1 MARVTV
7 EDCIDKVQNRF
18 DLVLIAASRARQI
31 SAGAEL
37 TVPEDRD
44 KNSVI
49 ALREIAEET
58 ISADTLRDNVIQT
71 MQRHVE
77 VDEPEEDDME
87 AQMLSHQFA
96 EHDVLTEVLRSDDDV
111 GAAGTGGK
119 REHGQQNN
127 AAPRESPA
135 VKSIG
140 QHLRRIRHAY
150 DGPRRRPS
158 PIDNRIIFRQIRLG
172 VAPVVVDLVG

>member
-7 EDCIDKVQNRF
+7 EDCIEKVQNRF

-31 SAGAEL
+31 MAGAEI

-58 ISADTLRDNVIQT
+58 VTADALRDNVIQT
-71 MQRHVE
+71 MQRYVE

-96 EHDVLTEVLRSDDDV
+96 DNIEESEVLVAD
-111 GAAGTGGK
+111 
-119 REHGQQNN
+119 
-127 AAPRESPA
+127 
-135 VKSIG
+135 
-140 QHLRRIRHAY
+140 
-150 DGPRRRPS
+150 PS
-158 PIDNRIIFRQIRLG
+158 PSAEVGGEISFRDG
-172 VAPVVVDLVG
+172 DAA

>member
-7 EDCIDKVQNRF
+7 EDCIEKVQNRF

-31 SAGAEL
+31 LAGAEI

-58 ISADTLRDNVIQT
+58 VSVEVLRDNVIQT
-71 MQRHVE
+71 MQRYVE

-96 EHDVLTEVLRSDDDV
+96 DNIEESEVLVADPSLSEDV
-111 GAAGTGGK
+111 GGETSFSDGDAA
-119 REHGQQNN
+119 
-127 AAPRESPA
+127 
-135 VKSIG
+135 
-140 QHLRRIRHAY
+140 
-150 DGPRRRPS
+150 
-158 PIDNRIIFRQIRLG
+158 
-172 VAPVVVDLVG
+172 

>member
-18 DLVLIAASRARQI
+18 DLVLIAAGRARQI

-58 ISADTLRDNVIQT
+58 VAADALRDNVIQT

-87 AQMLSHQFA
+87 MQMLSHQFA
-96 EHDVLTEVLRSDDDV
+96 DNIDNSEVLVADPAPLGEMPGDASADDGD
-111 GAAGTGGK
+111 AA
-119 REHGQQNN
+119 
-127 AAPRESPA
+127 
-135 VKSIG
+135 
-140 QHLRRIRHAY
+140 
-150 DGPRRRPS
+150 
-158 PIDNRIIFRQIRLG
+158 
-172 VAPVVVDLVG
+172 

>member
-7 EDCIDKVQNRF
+7 EDCIEKVQNRF
-18 DLVLIAASRARQI
+18 DLVLLAASRARQI
-31 SAGAEL
+31 AAGAEV

-58 ISADTLRDNVIQT
+58 VTVDDIRDNVIQS
-71 MQRHVE
+71 MQRYVE

-96 EHDVLTEVLRSDDDV
+96 DNIDESEVLVADPGPV
-111 GAAGTGGK
+111 EEGGK
-119 REHGQQNN
+119 VSPYQDGD
-127 AAPRESPA
+127 AA
-135 VKSIG
+135 
-140 QHLRRIRHAY
+140 
-150 DGPRRRPS
+150 
-158 PIDNRIIFRQIRLG
+158 
-172 VAPVVVDLVG
+172 

>member
-18 DLVLIAASRARQI
+18 DLVLIAAGRARQI
-31 SAGAEL
+31 AAGAEL

-58 ISADTLRDNVIQT
+58 IAADTLRDNVIQT

-87 AQMLSHQFA
+87 AQMVSHQFA
-96 EHDVLTEVLRSDDDV
+96 DNIDESEVLVADPAPLGELPGDDTAND
-111 GAAGTGGK
+111 GDAA
-119 REHGQQNN
+119 
-127 AAPRESPA
+127 
-135 VKSIG
+135 
-140 QHLRRIRHAY
+140 
-150 DGPRRRPS
+150 
-158 PIDNRIIFRQIRLG
+158 
-172 VAPVVVDLVG
+172 

>member
-7 EDCIDKVQNRF
+7 EDCIEKVQNRF

-31 SAGAEL
+31 LAGAEI

-58 ISADTLRDNVIQT
+58 VTADILRDNVIQT
-71 MQRHVE
+71 MQRYVE

-96 EHDVLTEVLRSDDDV
+96 DNIEESEVLVADPGPSEEV
-111 GAAGTGGK
+111 GGEIPFQDGDAA
-119 REHGQQNN
+119 
-127 AAPRESPA
+127 
-135 VKSIG
+135 
-140 QHLRRIRHAY
+140 
-150 DGPRRRPS
+150 
-158 PIDNRIIFRQIRLG
+158 
-172 VAPVVVDLVG
+172 

>member
-7 EDCIDKVQNRF
+7 EDCIEKVQNRF

-31 SAGAEL
+31 LAGAEI

-58 ISADTLRDNVIQT
+58 VTADALRDNVIQT
-71 MQRHVE
+71 MQRYVE

-96 EHDVLTEVLRSDDDV
+96 DNIEESEVLVADPSLSEDV
-111 GAAGTGGK
+111 GGEISVPDGDAA
-119 REHGQQNN
+119 
-127 AAPRESPA
+127 
-135 VKSIG
+135 
-140 QHLRRIRHAY
+140 
-150 DGPRRRPS
+150 
-158 PIDNRIIFRQIRLG
+158 
-172 VAPVVVDLVG
+172 

>member
-7 EDCIDKVQNRF
+7 EDCIEKVQNRF

-31 SAGAEL
+31 LAGAEI

-58 ISADTLRDNVIQT
+58 VTADVLRDNVIQT
-71 MQRHVE
+71 MQRYVE

-96 EHDVLTEVLRSDDDV
+96 DNIEESEVLVAD
-111 GAAGTGGK
+111 
-119 REHGQQNN
+119 
-127 AAPRESPA
+127 
-135 VKSIG
+135 
-140 QHLRRIRHAY
+140 
-150 DGPRRRPS
+150 PS
-158 PIDNRIIFRQIRLG
+158 PSEEVG
-172 VAPVVVDLVG
+172 GEVAYQDGDAA

>member
-7 EDCIDKVQNRF
+7 EDCIEKVQNRF

-31 SAGAEL
+31 SAGAEV
-37 TVPEDRD
+37 TVSEDRD

-58 ISADTLRDNVIQT
+58 VTADDLRDNVIQT
-71 MQRHVE
+71 MQRYVE

-96 EHDVLTEVLRSDDDV
+96 DNIDESEVLVADPGLAEEVAKEVSYRDGD
-111 GAAGTGGK
+111 AA
-119 REHGQQNN
+119 
-127 AAPRESPA
+127 
-135 VKSIG
+135 
-140 QHLRRIRHAY
+140 
-150 DGPRRRPS
+150 
-158 PIDNRIIFRQIRLG
+158 
-172 VAPVVVDLVG
+172 

>member
-7 EDCIDKVQNRF
+7 EDCIEKVQNRF

-31 SAGAEL
+31 LAGAEI

-58 ISADTLRDNVIQT
+58 VAADVLRDNVIQT
-71 MQRHVE
+71 MQRYVE

-96 EHDVLTEVLRSDDDV
+96 DNIEESEVLVADPSPSEDV
-111 GAAGTGGK
+111 GG
-119 REHGQQNN
+119 ENSFQ
-127 AAPRESPA
+127 
-135 VKSIG
+135 
-140 QHLRRIRHAY
+140 
-150 DGPRRRPS
+150 DG
-158 PIDNRIIFRQIRLG
+158 D
-172 VAPVVVDLVG
+172 VA

>member
-7 EDCIDKVQNRF
+7 EDCIEKVQNRF

-31 SAGAEL
+31 LAGAEI

-58 ISADTLRDNVIQT
+58 VTADVLRDNVIQT
-71 MQRHVE
+71 MQRYVE

-96 EHDVLTEVLRSDDDV
+96 DNIEESEVLVADPGLSEDV
-111 GAAGTGGK
+111 GGEISFPDGDAA
-119 REHGQQNN
+119 
-127 AAPRESPA
+127 
-135 VKSIG
+135 
-140 QHLRRIRHAY
+140 
-150 DGPRRRPS
+150 
-158 PIDNRIIFRQIRLG
+158 
-172 VAPVVVDLVG
+172 

>member
-7 EDCIDKVQNRF
+7 EDCIEKVQNRF
-18 DLVLIAASRARQI
+18 DLVLVAASRARQI
-31 SAGAEL
+31 MAGAEI

-58 ISADTLRDNVIQT
+58 VTADILRDNVIQS
-71 MQRHVE
+71 MQRYVE

-96 EHDVLTEVLRSDDDV
+96 DNIEESEVLVADPSPSEDV
-111 GAAGTGGK
+111 GGETSFQDGDAA
-119 REHGQQNN
+119 
-127 AAPRESPA
+127 
-135 VKSIG
+135 
-140 QHLRRIRHAY
+140 
-150 DGPRRRPS
+150 
-158 PIDNRIIFRQIRLG
+158 
-172 VAPVVVDLVG
+172 

>member
-31 SAGAEL
+31 SAGAEV

-49 ALREIAEET
+49 ALREIAGET
-58 ISADTLRDNVIQT
+58 VTADDLRNNVIKT
-71 MQRHVE
+71 MQRYVE

-96 EHDVLTEVLRSDDDV
+96 DNIEESEVLVADPGPGGEVNSETSYQDGD
-111 GAAGTGGK
+111 AA
-119 REHGQQNN
+119 
-127 AAPRESPA
+127 
-135 VKSIG
+135 
-140 QHLRRIRHAY
+140 
-150 DGPRRRPS
+150 
-158 PIDNRIIFRQIRLG
+158 
-172 VAPVVVDLVG
+172 

>member
-7 EDCIDKVQNRF
+7 EDCIEKVQNRF

-31 SAGAEL
+31 MAGAEI

-58 ISADTLRDNVIQT
+58 VTADVLRDNVIQT
-71 MQRHVE
+71 MQHYVE

-96 EHDVLTEVLRSDDDV
+96 DNIEESEVLVADPNPSEDV
-111 GAAGTGGK
+111 GG
-119 REHGQQNN
+119 E
-127 AAPRESPA
+127 
-135 VKSIG
+135 KSI
-140 QHLRRIRHAY
+140 Q
-150 DGPRRRPS
+150 DG
-158 PIDNRIIFRQIRLG
+158 D
-172 VAPVVVDLVG
+172 AA

>member
-7 EDCIDKVQNRF
+7 EDCIEKVQNRF

-31 SAGAEL
+31 LAGAEI

-58 ISADTLRDNVIQT
+58 VTVDVLRHNVIQT
-71 MQRHVE
+71 MQRYVE

-96 EHDVLTEVLRSDDDV
+96 DNIEESEVLVADPSLSEDV
-111 GAAGTGGK
+111 GGEISVPDGDAA
-119 REHGQQNN
+119 
-127 AAPRESPA
+127 
-135 VKSIG
+135 
-140 QHLRRIRHAY
+140 
-150 DGPRRRPS
+150 
-158 PIDNRIIFRQIRLG
+158 
-172 VAPVVVDLVG
+172 

>member
-7 EDCIDKVQNRF
+7 EDCIDKVTNRF
-18 DLVLIAASRARQI
+18 DLVLIAAGRARQI

-37 TVPEDRD
+37 TVPEDND
-44 KNSVI
+44 KQSVI

-58 ISADTLRDNVIQT
+58 ILADTLRDNVIQS

-96 EHDVLTEVLRSDDDV
+96 DNIEGSEVLIADPAPAEPALDETYDDGD
-111 GAAGTGGK
+111 AA
-119 REHGQQNN
+119 
-127 AAPRESPA
+127 
-135 VKSIG
+135 
-140 QHLRRIRHAY
+140 
-150 DGPRRRPS
+150 
-158 PIDNRIIFRQIRLG
+158 
-172 VAPVVVDLVG
+172 

>member
-18 DLVLIAASRARQI
+18 DLVLIAAGRARQI

-58 ISADTLRDNVIQT
+58 VAADALRDNVIQT

-96 EHDVLTEVLRSDDDV
+96 DNIDESEVLVADPAPLGEMPGDASADDGD
-111 GAAGTGGK
+111 AA
-119 REHGQQNN
+119 
-127 AAPRESPA
+127 
-135 VKSIG
+135 
-140 QHLRRIRHAY
+140 
-150 DGPRRRPS
+150 
-158 PIDNRIIFRQIRLG
+158 
-172 VAPVVVDLVG
+172 

>member
-71 MQRHVE
+71 MQRHTE

-96 EHDVLTEVLRSDDDV
+96 DNIEESEVLVAD
-111 GAAGTGGK
+111 
-119 REHGQQNN
+119 
-127 AAPRESPA
+127 
-135 VKSIG
+135 
-140 QHLRRIRHAY
+140 
-150 DGPRRRPS
+150 PS
-158 PIDNRIIFRQIRLG
+158 PGDE
-172 VAPVVVDLVG
+172 VAEEPSVDDGDAA

>member
-18 DLVLIAASRARQI
+18 DLVLIAAGRARQI
-31 SAGAEL
+31 AAGAEL

-58 ISADTLRDNVIQT
+58 IASDTLRDNVIQT

-87 AQMLSHQFA
+87 AQMVSHQFA
-96 EHDVLTEVLRSDDDV
+96 DNIDESEVLVADPAPLGEMPGDDSADD
-111 GAAGTGGK
+111 GDAA
-119 REHGQQNN
+119 
-127 AAPRESPA
+127 
-135 VKSIG
+135 
-140 QHLRRIRHAY
+140 
-150 DGPRRRPS
+150 
-158 PIDNRIIFRQIRLG
+158 
-172 VAPVVVDLVG
+172 